1 MAVGSEAMD
10 RQERGSHRVFLVKTC
25 LMIILLLSD
34 MGLNSSVE
42 FDDFVK
48 GDTSENSKN
57 ILVLMFGLQLVVQ
70 ISTFLVLFLMMG
82 DTYLFRVG
90 LLGVLAKQFTGVL
103 LIHPFYIAYTMF
115 IGGYRVNEMH
125 KDTTIITLWELPY
138 FIPLS
143 IVHKIV
149 ASIYYIANLRSTIK
163 LGSPLYY
170 NKDAW
175 VEIFYDANRD
185 TKRIEQTESL
195 LRRRKKV

>member
-1 MAVGSEAMD
+1 MAGGASMD
-10 RQERGSHRVFLVKTC
+10 KQERGSHRWFLVKICFMGLLC
-25 LMIILLLSD
+25 LGDL
-34 MGLNSSVE
+34 GLNSSVE

-48 GDTSENSKN
+48 GDTSDNAKN
-57 ILVLMFGLQLVVQ
+57 ILVLVFGLQLVIQ
-70 ISTFLVLFLMMG
+70 ISTFLTLFLMMG

-103 LIHPFYIAYTMF
+103 LLHPLYIGYTMLL
-115 IGGYRVNEMH
+115 GGYRVTELH
-125 KDTTIITLWELPY
+125 KDVEISGLWELPY

-143 IVHKIV
+143 VCHKIV
-149 ASIYYIANLRSTIK
+149 AAIYYVANLRSTIK

-185 TKRIEQTESL
+185 TSRVEQSESL
-195 LRRRKKV
+195 LRRRRVK